1 MKCFV
6 CGAKCTTKYH
16 FGNKDSDGYEKIIA
30 VSKACNE
37 CDWHSYPTKL
47 PESI

>member
-6 CGAKCTTKYH
+6 CGSKCVTKYH
-16 FGNKDSDGYEKIIA
+16 KNRYDKIIA
-30 VSKACNE
+30 VSKACSE

-47 PESI
+47 PKPIK